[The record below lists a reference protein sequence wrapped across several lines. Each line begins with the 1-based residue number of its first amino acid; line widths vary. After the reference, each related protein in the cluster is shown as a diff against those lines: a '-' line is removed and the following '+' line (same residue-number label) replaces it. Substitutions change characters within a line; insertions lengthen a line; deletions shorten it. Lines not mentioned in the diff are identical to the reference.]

1 MRIAAEFV
9 TSVARIEQLPNASIP
24 EIALVG
30 RSNVGKSSLI
40 NALVGKKG
48 LARTS
53 NTPGRTQT
61 LNYYLVDPE
70 VGRQFYFVDMPGY
83 GFAAVNLSS
92 RAKWMD
98 LIEEYLDIR
107 ETLCGVI
114 QIIDLRHPPQTLDN
128 SMSEFLQEDKHRHV
142 VVGTKADKIGKTKIP
157 GALKLVRENLNL
169 EPENVLA
176 FSAETGYGKDQLWKL
191 IADLTSTPPQ
201 RKAL

>member
-9 TSVARIEQLPNASIP
+9 TSVARIEQLPAEGIP

-61 LNYYLVDPE
+61 LNYYLIDPD
-70 VGRQFYFVDMPGY
+70 GGKQFYFVDMPGY
-83 GFAAVNLSS
+83 GFASVSLAS

-98 LIEEYLDIR
+98 LIEEYLDTR
-107 ETLCGVI
+107 KTLHGVV
-114 QIIDLRHPPQTLDN
+114 QIIDLRHPPQTLDH
-128 SMSEFLQEDKHRHV
+128 SMSEFLQEDNHRHI

-176 FSAETGYGKDQLWKL
+176 FSAETGYGKEQLWKV
-191 IADLTSTPPQ
+191 ISQLTSTAPQ